1 LTEKTHTCRGQSQL
15 LHERPI
21 IANQE
26 DTQPILYASLSHLS
40 CCILAGLAILLTFT
54 LSLSTMDIC
63 YNGRDN
69 AVRMRMVVFA
79 AIFLTSL
86 YIGITMVVAKR
97 ALLAGIYILFIGVAL
112 LMRLD
117 DLIQFA

>member
-1 LTEKTHTCRGQSQL
+1 
-15 LHERPI
+15 
-21 IANQE
+21 
-26 DTQPILYASLSHLS
+26 
-40 CCILAGLAILLTFT
+40 
-54 LSLSTMDIC
+54 
-63 YNGRDN
+63 
-69 AVRMRMVVFA
+69 MRMVVFA